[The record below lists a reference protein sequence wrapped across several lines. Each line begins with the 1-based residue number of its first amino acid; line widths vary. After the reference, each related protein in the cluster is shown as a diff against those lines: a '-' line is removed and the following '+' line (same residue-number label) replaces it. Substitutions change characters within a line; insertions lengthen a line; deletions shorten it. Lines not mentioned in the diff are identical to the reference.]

1 MTHDGNLAASL
12 SDEALRAIL
21 SEADPNVLRLALY
34 QATRDPALAA
44 MRVES
49 MAVRG
54 GAYRAPVLAKE
65 HRAEVVDK
73 ALAFLRS
80 GDAGRQ
86 DPLDEPDLR
95 AMMAL
100 FAGQEVSSI
109 AYEMGRVDLVD
120 EPLPLGAEWTSEPSQ
135 AVKQRYHVAIVG
147 AGFGGMATAIQLQ
160 RLGIPFTIIERDPEV
175 GGTWWRN
182 HYPEARV
189 DVSSHH
195 YQFSFMRHYP
205 WKNWYATA
213 GELLDYARAV
223 ADKYDLRP
231 HIRFST
237 ELTDAVWDEAGA
249 RWQLTMRK
257 VDGTTEQS
265 SATMLISA
273 AGLFNEARTPD
284 IPGIESFA
292 GDVLRSADW
301 DHSVALAGKRIA
313 QIGVG
318 SSGAQMMPHLA
329 REAAELTVFQRSP
342 QWVMPVDRYRDPI
355 SDNVQWLIANFP
367 HYWAWLSFAAF
378 YGNLG
383 TDPYGLHDYDRA
395 WQQAGGLVSERNDA
409 LRAFCKAYIASKL
422 GDNPELVKKVTPDF
436 PPYGKRPVIDNGWF
450 DALNRP
456 NVHLV
461 TDPIERIT
469 EHAVVTAGGVEH
481 PADVL
486 VLCAGFNVQRYLWP
500 TRYVGR
506 GGKSLE
512 EAWGKDGARAYLGVT
527 VPDFPN
533 LFILYGPNAQIRLGG
548 LIKWLEAWARYSV
561 SLIARV
567 IERGDGAVAVRPEV
581 CDRYNA
587 ELDAATEGLVWGETP
602 SYFHNEQGR
611 QGVNAPWSPDAYW
624 AMIREAEPDD
634 FTWTSR
640 HADALA

>member
-1 MTHDGNLAASL
+1 MTVDSNAAAGL
-12 SDEALRAIL
+12 SAEALRAIL
-21 SEADPNVLRLALY
+21 AEADPNVLRLAIY
-34 QATRDPALAA
+34 QATRDPELAA

-65 HRAEVVDK
+65 HREEVIAK
-73 ALAFLRS
+73 ALAFLQA
-80 GDAGRQ
+80 GGAGRQ
-86 DPLDEPDLR
+86 SAPDETELR
-95 AMMAL
+95 GMMAL
-100 FAGQEVSSI
+100 FAGHQVSTI
-109 AYEMGRVDLVD
+109 AYELGKVDLVED
-120 EPLPLGAEWTSEPSQ
+120 PLPIRAVWTREPPAE
-135 AVKQRYHVAIVG
+135 VKQRYHVAIVG

-175 GGTWWRN
+175 GGTWWRTR
-182 HYPEARV
+182 YPEARV
-189 DVSSHH
+189 DISSYH

-205 WKNWYATA
+205 WKNWFATA
-213 GELLDYARAV
+213 SELLDYARAV
-223 ADKYDLRP
+223 ADEYDLRP
-231 HIRFST
+231 HIRFET
-237 ELTDAVWDEAGA
+237 ELTDAVWDEANA
-249 RWQLTMRK
+249 RWQLTLRK
-257 VDGTTEQS
+257 ADGTTEQS
-265 SATMLISA
+265 TATMLVSA
-273 AGLFNEARTPD
+273 AGLFNEARMPD
-284 IPGIESFA
+284 IPGIETFA
-292 GDVLRSADW
+292 GDMLHSADW

-355 SDNVQWLIANFP
+355 GDKAQWLIANFP
-367 HYWAWLSFAAF
+367 NYWQWLSFAAF

-383 TDPYGLHDYDRA
+383 ADPWGLHDYDRE
-395 WQQAGGLVSERNDA
+395 WQEAGGLVSERNDA
-409 LRAFCKAYIASKL
+409 LRAFCKDYIASKL

-506 GGKSLE
+506 GGKTLE
-512 EAWGKDGARAYLGVT
+512 QAWAKDGARAYLGVT

-533 LFILYGPNAQIRLGG
+533 LFILYGPNAQLRLGG
-548 LIKWLEAWARYSV
+548 LIKWLEVWARYSV
-561 SLIARV
+561 SLIAQV
-567 IERGDGAVAVRPEV
+567 IERGACAVAVKQEV

-587 ELDAATEGLVWGETP
+587 ELDAATVGLVWGETP
-602 SYFHNEQGR
+602 SYFHNDQGR
-611 QGVNAPWSPDAYW
+611 QGVNAPWAPDAYW
-624 AMIREAEPDD
+624 TMIREANPAD
-634 FTWTSR
+634 FTWTSL
-640 HADALA
+640 HADAMA